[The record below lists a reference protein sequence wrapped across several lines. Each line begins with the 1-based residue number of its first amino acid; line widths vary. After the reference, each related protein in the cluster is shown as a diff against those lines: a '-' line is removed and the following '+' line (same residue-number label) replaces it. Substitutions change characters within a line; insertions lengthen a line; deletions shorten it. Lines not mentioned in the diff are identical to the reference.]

1 MRWPRGSARD
11 ALHRSTH
18 RRIRQP
24 GAASVASKASTL
36 ADSSSTASSKC
47 AISASIGSGSGDTGC
62 TVMCISA
69 AGTGAKNGKSS
80 CPVAEATLAP
90 TTFGSST
97 NGVTHVPPC
106 DHSGSVSPQGSR
118 KSLAF
123 TTRSFGSPARCD
135 HEQCSG
141 SGKLVVVR
149 KHSKAGGQDH
159 HPGCSLATLGDD
171 RMDWWRHCSA
181 SSHDALCWR
190 SW

>member
-1 MRWPRGSARD
+1 LRWPRGSARD

-90 TTFGSST
+90 HDLRQQHERGHPCAAMRPFGLCVSPRITEITRIHYSIVWIT
-97 NGVTHVPPC
+97 GAMRSRAMQRIRQTRRGSKALEGRR
-106 DHSGSVSPQGSR
+106 SGSPSR
-118 KSLAF
+118 LLS
-123 TTRSFGSPARCD
+123 R
-135 HEQCSG
+135 
-141 SGKLVVVR
+141 
-149 KHSKAGGQDH
+149 
-159 HPGCSLATLGDD
+159 HP
-171 RMDWWRHCSA
+171 R
-181 SSHDALCWR
+181 
-190 SW
+190 